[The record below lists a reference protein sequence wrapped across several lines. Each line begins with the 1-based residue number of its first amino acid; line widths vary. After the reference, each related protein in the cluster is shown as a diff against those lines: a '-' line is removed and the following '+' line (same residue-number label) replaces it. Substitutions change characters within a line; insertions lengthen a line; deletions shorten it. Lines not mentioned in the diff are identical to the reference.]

1 MTNGK
6 NSYSRGFFFNIF
18 LNLPVNVAQFN
29 LLVSLGAVSSR
40 HTWKDTA
47 NESNASFYFVT
58 I

>member
-1 MTNGK
+1 MARIPIHIDVF
-6 NSYSRGFFFNIF
+6 YIF

-40 HTWKDTA
+40 QTWRDTA

-58 I
+58 IW